1 MNHPHVLGGR
11 GVLSRKKFENKMREN
26 LLGFTDLTFIATTKK
41 FVNEHKILSAYMYML
56 TQDVF
61 RNEKIIDKEVVKDI
75 MCVAPKYGEKLI
87 QTFHK
92 ESFRC
97 VNINL
102 LLEQEPSED
111 NKIVLNQNKKDKYGI
126 PKVKLF
132 YKRSP
137 KPLKTAKVFLEE
149 FANFCIENDLGRIA
163 IEENIFNLEYLKK
176 LEMEVIYGWN

>member
-1 MNHPHVLGGR
+1 
-11 GVLSRKKFENKMREN
+11 MREN

-102 LLEQEPSED
+102 LLEQEPS
-111 NKIVLNQNKKDKYGI
+111 G
-126 PKVKLF
+126 
-132 YKRSP
+132 
-137 KPLKTAKVFLEE
+137 KP
-149 FANFCIENDLGRIA
+149 NCI
-163 IEENIFNLEYLKK
+163 KSK
-176 LEMEVIYGWN
+176 